1 METIFTYPETTV
13 RPLPLTKEEVR
24 EKMKDPA
31 VVLVN
36 VMSPEQFD
44 SLHIQGSQNLALGP
58 NVHAFEIAA
67 GKRFSKKTYLITYG
81 EDGNGTLVQNAAKL
95 LGFQGYQVNYYP
107 GGLTDWS
114 RAGWPTRGTGEP
126 APAPLKR
133 KRKK

>member
-1 METIFTYPETTV
+1 MKTIFRHPEVTA
-13 RPLPLTKEEVR
+13 RPLPLTKEEVL

-36 VMSPEQFD
+36 ILPPESFD
-44 SLHIQGSQNLALGP
+44 RLHIQGSQNLALGQ
-58 NVHAFEIAA
+58 NVHSFEVAA
-67 GKRFSKKTYLITYG
+67 AKRFSKQSDLIIYG

-95 LGFQGYQVNYYP
+95 LAFDGYQVSYYP
-107 GGLTDWS
+107 GGLHDWS
-114 RAGWPTRGTGEP
+114 RAGWPTGGTGEP